1 MHNITKEKALG
12 LLDAGQPIK
21 DSYVDGKIEIV
32 ISGSWDM
39 DVTIENCIVE
49 SFRGNVT
56 QFEKTVRFTNTHF
69 KNCEFLY
76 SYFIGGLIIEH
87 CTFDSYLDFQAGGHN
102 KPTHEII
109 IRNSDFNEF
118 VNFFDCWYQGPI
130 SIIEN
135 RFHKGTNIGSEKQLI
150 TFDFPPTIK
159 NNVGQLDIESEMT

>member
-76 SYFIGGLIIEH
+76 SYFIGGLII
-87 CTFDSYLDFQAGGHN
+87 
-102 KPTHEII
+102 
-109 IRNSDFNEF
+109 
-118 VNFFDCWYQGPI
+118 
-130 SIIEN
+130 
-135 RFHKGTNIGSEKQLI
+135 
-150 TFDFPPTIK
+150 
-159 NNVGQLDIESEMT
+159 